1 MNILCWILK
10 YIGQNQKDYGQSRR
24 FFEDFGLVEISQI
37 SLRILMIFIEIST
50 GFIRIKEFGVNL
62 IDIWPKFKDNV

>member
-1 MNILCWILK
+1 MNILGRILK